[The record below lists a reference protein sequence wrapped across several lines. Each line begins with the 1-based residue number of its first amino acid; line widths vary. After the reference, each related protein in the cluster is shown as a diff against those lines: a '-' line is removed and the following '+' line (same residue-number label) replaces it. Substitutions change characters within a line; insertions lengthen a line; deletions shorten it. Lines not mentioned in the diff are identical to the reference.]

1 MKGELKME
9 NSNKLSPNM
18 EMKTKSIAD
27 ENIEKIKA
35 LFPNCVTEAK
45 DEKTGEI
52 KHVIDFVV
60 HPSHWTLNRTIAQH

>member
-1 MKGELKME
+1 ME

-18 EMKTKSIAD
+18 YMKTKSIAD

-52 KHVIDFVV
+52 KHVIDFDQ
-60 HPSHWTLNRTIAQH
+60 LRQ